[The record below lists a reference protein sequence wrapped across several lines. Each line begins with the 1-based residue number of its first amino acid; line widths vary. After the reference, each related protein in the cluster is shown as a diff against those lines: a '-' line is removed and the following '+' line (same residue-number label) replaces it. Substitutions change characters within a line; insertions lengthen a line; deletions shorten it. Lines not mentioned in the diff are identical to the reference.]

1 MEAVASLFGRITAMK
16 RRRPLHHTERDAE
29 ASLGAHVRVIMRA
42 LKERLDCLGEGPL
55 QASNRKQDKTFRC
68 SIFCC
73 WLTAMKG
80 KSFCRRVNLSF
91 CVLLTLVIAVAG
103 LTAVVC
109 GVGGDNRHSPT
120 RFTSLL

>member
-55 QASNRKQDKTFRC
+55 QASNRKQEKNISLQHILLLANC
-68 SIFCC
+68 NEGEIF
-73 WLTAMKG
+73 
-80 KSFCRRVNLSF
+80 LS
-91 CVLLTLVIAVAG
+91 
-103 LTAVVC
+103 
-109 GVGGDNRHSPT
+109 
-120 RFTSLL
+120 